1 MCIYVSLEI
10 LLVISTTNCQ
20 GILLLGYCTIDSI
33 FSVRRIYYLYL
44 HPGLHLFYLLRLINE
59 ALTADESGDKQAAV
73 SAYEKALQK
82 LTNAISACKGNES
95 LNEMKR
101 KMEKLV

>member
-1 MCIYVSLEI
+1 M
-10 LLVISTTNCQ
+10 LVVSTTNCQ
-20 GILLLGYCTIDSI
+20 DILILGYCTIDSI
-33 FSVRRIYYLYL
+33 FSVRRIYYLC
-44 HPGLHLFYLLRLINE
+44 LHLFYLLRLINE